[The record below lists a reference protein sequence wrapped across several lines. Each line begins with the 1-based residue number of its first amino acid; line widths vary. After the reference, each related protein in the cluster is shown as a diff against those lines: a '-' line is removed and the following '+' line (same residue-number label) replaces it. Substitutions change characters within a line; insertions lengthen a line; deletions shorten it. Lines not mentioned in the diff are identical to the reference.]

1 MTRATTRP
9 RALEMLRDLLS
20 RREVLFLLV
29 GGTNTVLGL
38 AVFALLYWLWGDTL
52 HYLGALV
59 LAYAVGIAVGFTLQR
74 RFVFRVRGNVL
85 LDLVRYTGVQAV
97 ALALNS
103 AVLPVLVEAAGL
115 PVLPAQVVSL
125 VVVVVAT
132 YFAHLLFSF
141 RRPEPER
148 P

>member
-1 MTRATTRP
+1 MTGV
-9 RALEMLRDLLS
+9 RALVCDLLR
-20 RREVLFLLV
+20 RREVLFLIV
-29 GGTNTVLGL
+29 GGTNTLLGL
-38 AVFALLYWLWGDTL
+38 AVFALLYSLWGDTL

-74 RFVFRVRGNVL
+74 RFVFRVEGNVL
-85 LDLVRYTGVQAV
+85 LDLLRYTGVQCV

-103 AVLPVLVEAAGL
+103 AVLPVLVEAAGV

-132 YFAHLLFSF
+132 YFGHLLFSF
-141 RRPEPER
+141 RRPASEER
-148 P
+148 